1 MDVGTISIVL
11 VIGLIFMLAIGMPL
25 GFASAVLAA
34 LVMIMKFEPNLLTD
48 PMSFGEGMLTGRPGT
63 GPLYILTQKVYD
75 LMTEYVLLS
84 VPLFIFIIAGTFGCR
99 QADV

>member
-1 MDVGTISIVL
+1 MDVGTISIIL
-11 VIGLIFMLAIGMPL
+11 ILGLIFLLAIGMPL

-34 LVMIMKFEPNLLTD
+34 LVMILKFEPTLFTD

-75 LMTEYVLLS
+75 LMTDR
-84 VPLFIFIIAGTFGCR
+84 CR
-99 QADV
+99 YSSSWQHC